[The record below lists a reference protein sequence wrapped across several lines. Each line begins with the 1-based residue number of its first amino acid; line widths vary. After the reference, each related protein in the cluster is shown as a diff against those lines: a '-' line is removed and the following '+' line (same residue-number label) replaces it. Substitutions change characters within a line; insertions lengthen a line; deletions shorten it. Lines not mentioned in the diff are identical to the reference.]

1 MKKFYV
7 LAIAIIFGLS
17 LNAQVFQ
24 DSFDTYDD
32 FIIDNIGTWTMIDND
47 GGTSYGAQSFDFT
60 NEGYVGSFIV
70 FNSTTTAPVAT
81 DWEAH
86 TGNKCLVIFDSG
98 ASGTTTPNDDWIISE
113 EFTADATSEVSL
125 WIESITDSYGL
136 ERYNIYLMDGTTDAD
151 IVEKLNSGASYDEAA
166 LDWNEL
172 TYDISSH
179 AGETLRLGI
188 QCVSDDAFAM
198 LIDDISISGETVATT
213 YNTTFNVDMTD
224 SIASGYFDPATDNL
238 FVTGS
243 FIGWKTPGDSIPAQQ
258 LLDVD
263 GDSIYTLVRVDTVG
277 SYQYKYFKNA
287 GWDNGEWNGDPNRT
301 YSVVDADVTLSDVFG
316 EVPTTAINELNAN
329 ALVGPNPTNGV
340 LFINADENY
349 NVEVLDMTGRIVI
362 STEMQNNKAEIDLT
376 AQQAGLYIVR
386 LSNENGATSYKVVK
400 K

>member
-47 GGTSYGAQSFDFT
+47 GGTSYGASSFDFT
-60 NEGYVGSFIV
+60 NAGYVGSFIV
-70 FNSTTTAPVAT
+70 FNSTTTDPAAT
-81 DWEAH
+81 GWEAH
-86 TGNKCLVIFDSG
+86 TGNKCLAIFDSG

-301 YSVVDADVTLSDVFG
+301 YSVVDADVTLSDEFG